1 MKTASTLEKILA
13 SGDLAVTS
21 ECGPPR
27 GTSAQKVRE
36 KAELLRGYV
45 DGVNVTDNQTAMVRM
60 SSLAACILLKQMGLN
75 PILQMVTRDRNRL
88 AMQSDILGAY
98 AHGID
103 TMLCLSGDHPHFGDH
118 PMAAAVHDIDSIQM
132 IQMVKDMRDEGLFQ
146 GGDKI
151 DGPPQM
157 FIGAAANPFAD
168 PFELRVA
175 RLAKKAKAGVD
186 FIQTQCIYNL
196 DKFEKWMEGV
206 RERGL
211 HEHVHI
217 LAGITPMKSVG
228 MARYMKSK
236 VPGMDVPD
244 DLVKRMGGVP
254 KDKQADEGIKICL
267 EAIERLKNVE
277 GVRGFHIMAIEWE
290 QKVPEIVERA
300 GLLPRPNGLNSG
312 VQNARGGK
320 S

>member
-27 GTSAQKVRE
+27 GALPEKVRE
-36 KAELLRGYV
+36 KAELLRGCV
-45 DGVNVTDNQTAMVRM
+45 DAVNVTDNQTAMVRM

-103 TMLCLSGDHPHFGDH
+103 TMLCLSGDHPFFGDH
-118 PMAAAVHDIDSIQM
+118 AMAASVHDIDSIQM
-132 IQMVKDMRDEGLFQ
+132 IQMVKAMRDEGKFQ
-146 GGDKI
+146 GGEKI
-151 DGPPQM
+151 DGPPKM

-175 RLAKKAKAGVD
+175 RLAKKVKAGVD

-196 DKFEKWMEGV
+196 DKFEKWMQGV
-206 RERGL
+206 RDRGL
-211 HEHVHI
+211 HEQVHI

-228 MARYMKSK
+228 MARYMKNK

-244 DLVKRMGGVP
+244 EVVKRMGGVP

-267 EAIERLKNVE
+267 ESIERLKNVE

-290 QKVPEIVERA
+290 QKVAEIVERA
-300 GLLPRPNGLNSG
+300 GLLPRPNSLNSG
-312 VQNARGGK
+312 IQNLRGEK

>member
-1 MKTASTLEKILA
+1 MKTESTLEKILA

-27 GTSAQKVRE
+27 GALPQKIRA
-36 KAELLRGYV
+36 KAEMLRGYV
-45 DGVNVTDNQTAMVRM
+45 DAVNVTDNQTAMVRM
-60 SSLAACILLKQMGLN
+60 SSLAACIILKQMGLN
-75 PILQMVTRDRNRL
+75 PILQMVSRDRNRL

-132 IQMVKDMRDEGLFQ
+132 LDMVKTMRDKGKFQ
-146 GGDKI
+146 GGEQI
-151 DGPPQM
+151 DGPPRM

-175 RLAKKAKAGVD
+175 RLAKKVNAGVD
-186 FIQTQCIYNL
+186 FIQTQCIYNV
-196 DKFEKWMEGV
+196 DKFEKWMAGV
-206 RERGL
+206 RDRGL
-211 HEHVHI
+211 HEKVYI

-228 MARYMKSK
+228 MARYMKNK

-244 DLVKRMGGVP
+244 EIVKRMAGVP
-254 KDKQADEGIKICL
+254 KENQAAEGIEICL
-267 EAIERLKNVE
+267 ETIERLKGVK
-277 GVRGFHIMAIEWE
+277 GVRGFHLMAIEWE

-300 GLLPRPNGLNSG
+300 GLLPRPAVGAGTSRK
-312 VQNARGGK
+312 AK
-320 S
+320 A